1 MMRRKK
7 VLDGRSTFHI
17 NSRAAPLDRLTAEGS
32 DRQAGVLVGLFV
44 PLELGAAAP
53 ARG

>member
-7 VLDGRSTFHI
+7 VLDGSTFHI